1 MRTLSLALCALALFA
16 VGCRT
21 NPNQALLEQESR
33 LLEDRVYQLE
43 AMLDDSCAAREA
55 TIRENEALK
64 KELAG
69 GDRGPGRDASGSYDG
84 PSMGAPS
91 ETPGRS
97 EAPRLEAPTIELPE
111 GSETPPE
118 ELPGTPSDA
127 PSDAPKVG
135 PTGAST
141 AVEGVP
147 TKLVI
152 NKRLTG
158 GLDRDGRNGDEGV
171 LVVVEP
177 RDAQGRLV
185 KTAGDVSIV
194 VMDPAL
200 EGAAQRVARWDFAAE
215 EVPGHYQR
223 TPLGEGLRF
232 QLAWPAD
239 PPKHSQVQ
247 LFVRYTTAD
256 GTKINA
262 DVPIDVRSPADA
274 GREDREARNRSS
286 DDSASRALRDRTPSS
301 RLKSSRAS
309 AAPDSLSNES
319 ASNLDAPAASNKN
332 SRAAADDSPRQSSRR
347 NRPQWKPFR

>member
-1 MRTLSLALCALALFA
+1 MRTFSLALGALALLA

-69 GDRGPGRDASGSYDG
+69 GDRGPGRDASGSYGG
-84 PSMGAPS
+84 PSMGPPTEKS
-91 ETPGRS
+91 GRS
-97 EAPRLEAPTIELPE
+97 GRGEAPKLEAPTIELPE

-118 ELPGTPSDA
+118 QLPGTPASPPD
-127 PSDAPKVG
+127 DAPKVG
-135 PTGAST
+135 PTGDST
-141 AVEGVP
+141 AIEGIP

-177 RDAQGRLV
+177 RDSQGRLV
-185 KTAGDVSIV
+185 KSPGDVSIV

-200 EGAAQRVARWDFAAE
+200 EGTAQRVARWDFAAE

-239 PPKHSQVQ
+239 PPQHSQVQ
-247 LFVRYTTAD
+247 LFVRYTAAD
-256 GTKINA
+256 GTKVNA
-262 DVPIDVRSPADA
+262 DAPIDVRSPANPA
-274 GREDREARNRSS
+274 REDREAKNRSS
-286 DDSASRALRDRTPSS
+286 SDSASRTQRERTPSS
-301 RLKSSRAS
+301 RLKSSRVS
-309 AAPDSLSNES
+309 AAPGGSSDES
-319 ASNLDAPAASNKN
+319 DRPAASNKN
-332 SRAAADDSPRQSSRR
+332 ARASADASPRQSSRK
-347 NRPQWKPFR
+347 NKPEWKPYR